1 MTPRSR
7 RRSFVV
13 RSLQGARQSVHFTD
27 TWTELQALDAARL
40 LAPVALL
47 MLTLFVPG
55 RFVARPATALVAMAM
70 PFIPELGPPSLVLA
84 WTLLWLFVA
93 WQAGARAAG
102 RESAPRPSGGAEPG
116 LVGFGVG
123 VALLALLI
131 AGVARQDLAPEDGR
145 RASWGLLVL
154 GIGLLHLMVR
164 RHAQRALIGFA
175 AMGLGLQM
183 LHGAAR
189 GAELPDAL
197 TGRGWVVVATGISI
211 ALLVRVARGRAN
223 VVGSA
228 WISDAH
234 DLRD

>member
-1 MTPRSR
+1 M
-7 RRSFVV
+7 
-13 RSLQGARQSVHFTD
+13 HFTD
-27 TWTELQALDAARL
+27 TWTELHAVDLVRL
-40 LAPVALL
+40 LAPVVLL
-47 MLTLFVPG
+47 LVSLLVPG
-55 RFVARPATALVAMAM
+55 HRAARPVTALVALAM
-70 PFIPELGPPSLVLA
+70 PWLPELGPPALVA
-84 WTLLWLFVA
+84 GWTLLWVFVA
-93 WQAGARAAG
+93 WRAGTGPRGA
-102 RESAPRPSGGAEPG
+102 APRPAGGAESC

-123 VALLALLI
+123 LALLALLI

-164 RHAQRALIGFA
+164 RHAQRALVGFA

-197 TGRGWVVVATGISI
+197 PAHGLVLLATAVAA
-211 ALLVRVARGRAN
+211 ALLTRVAGGRERVA
-223 VVGSA
+223 GSA

-234 DLRD
+234 DLHD

>member
-1 MTPRSR
+1 M
-7 RRSFVV
+7 
-13 RSLQGARQSVHFTD
+13 HFTD
-27 TWTELQALDAARL
+27 TWTELQALDAVRL
-40 LAPVALL
+40 LAPVGLL

-55 RFVARPATALVAMAM
+55 RFVARPATALVALAM
-70 PFIPELGPPSLVLA
+70 LFLPELGPPVLVAA

-93 WQAGARAAG
+93 WYAGSPAAG
-102 RESAPRPSGGAEPG
+102 RESAPRPAGGAEPG

-123 VALLALLI
+123 LALVALLI

-183 LHGAAR
+183 LNGAAR
-189 GAELPDAL
+189 GAELPGAL
-197 TGRGWVVVATGISI
+197 SGRGLIVVATGLAL
-211 ALLVRVARGRAN
+211 ALLVRVARGRAR